1 MSQHS
6 LDQLRLEVY
15 AAAPITLDRS
25 RIYTQAVDHKPE
37 GLWVS
42 VAGEDDWP
50 TWCRGEE
57 FSFDNLT
64 VCHRVTLVPGANIL
78 HLKSPMDID
87 AFHYLYA
94 NRGILDWIDWG
105 KVAADYDGIII
116 APYQWS
122 RRMDPH
128 WYYTW
133 DCASGCI
140 WNLEAIESVEAE

>member
-50 TWCRGEE
+50 
-57 FSFDNLT
+57 N
-64 VCHRVTLVPGANIL
+64 VVPGRRIL
-78 HLKSPMDID
+78 L
-87 AFHYLYA
+87 
-94 NRGILDWIDWG
+94 
-105 KVAADYDGIII
+105 
-116 APYQWS
+116 
-122 RRMDPH
+122 
-128 WYYTW
+128 
-133 DCASGCI
+133 
-140 WNLEAIESVEAE
+140 